1 MVDVAFA
8 PAFNDILDDHAAIT
22 GWESVRNYAD
32 ERLRNP
38 DKVSAE
44 LMDDSMKRGLAVT
57 FERYVAAQ
65 RKAVAFKAHVDSLFD
80 KVDVLL
86 CPSAPG
92 EAPEGLGVHRRP
104 ALQLDLDAGRHALR
118 HPAGRHGRQG
128 LPLGVQ
134 LVGLRHDDDQ
144 LLSTRRLG
152 RGASRLR
159 LTIMP
164 KINGERLLADLRRI
178 ADFGRY
184 ETGVHRP
191 HLSPQDVESRHWL
204 AGRMKE
210 AGLEPVIDG
219 IGTVIGRSPK
229 TGPRLLIGSHSDT
242 QPRGGWLDGVM
253 GVIYGLEVARAL
265 AEDPETAHLA
275 VDVAS
280 WADEEGHWGQMTGS
294 RSFIGMLSEADID
307 KARHRDEGT
316 PMRDALKAAGL
327 DKTPREH
334 LEEGRYRGYLEAH
347 IEQGGLLEASDKRIG
362 IVTAIVGIYVY
373 RLTFSGIQNHA
384 GTTPM
389 PIRKDAGVAM
399 MRLYNEVMDTFPTLS
414 GPRSVWTVGKMSVE
428 PGAPAII
435 PGKAEMIL
443 QFRDAD
449 TAVLDALRGGA
460 DWRSSPAANAKGPC
474 TVECVNLSTHH
485 ADGDGRPLP
494 RRDRGGGG
502 HRMRPDKHV
511 RMPSGAGHDAQ
522 ILGLKL
528 PAAMMFVPSIGGIS
542 HHFTENTEDADIV
555 LGCQV
560 FADATAKILKGN

>member
-1 MVDVAFA
+1 
-8 PAFNDILDDHAAIT
+8 
-22 GWESVRNYAD
+22 
-32 ERLRNP
+32 
-38 DKVSAE
+38 
-44 LMDDSMKRGLAVT
+44 
-57 FERYVAAQ
+57 
-65 RKAVAFKAHVDSLFD
+65 
-80 KVDVLL
+80 
-86 CPSAPG
+86 
-92 EAPEGLGVHRRP
+92 
-104 ALQLDLDAGRHALR
+104 
-118 HPAGRHGRQG
+118 
-128 LPLGVQ
+128 
-134 LVGLRHDDDQ
+134 
-144 LLSTRRLG
+144 
-152 RGASRLR
+152 
-159 LTIMP
+159 MP
-164 KINGERLLADLRRI
+164 KINGERLLGDLRRI

-184 ETGVHRP
+184 QTGVHRP

-219 IGTVIGRSPK
+219 IGTVIGKSPK
-229 TGPRLLIGSHSDT
+229 TGPRILIGSHSDT

-294 RSFIGMLSEADID
+294 RSFIGIFSEADID
-307 KARHRDEGT
+307 KAKHRDEGT
-316 PMRDALKAAGL
+316 PMREALKAAGL
-327 DKTPREH
+327 EGVPREH

-347 IEQGGLLEASDKRIG
+347 IEQGGLLEAGGNRIG
-362 IVTAIVGIYVY
+362 VVTAIVGIMQF

-399 MRLYNEVMDTFPTLS
+399 MRLYNDVMDKFPAVA
-414 GPRSVWTVGKMSVE
+414 GPRSVWTVGKMSIE
-428 PGAPAII
+428 PNAPAIV
-435 PGKAEMIL
+435 PGKAEMVL

-449 TAVLDALRGGA
+449 IKILQAFEAKLMEIVA
-460 DWRSSPAANAKGPC
+460 DHQKKSPC
-474 TVECVNLSTHH
+474 TVECLNLSRTQPLVMDERFLEAIEESAVAH
-485 ADGDGRPLP
+485 A
-494 RRDRGGGG
+494 
-502 HRMRPDKHV
+502 PDKHV

-522 ILGLKL
+522 VIGLKI

-542 HHFTENTEDADIV
+542 HHFTENTADDDIV

>member
-1 MVDVAFA
+1 
-8 PAFNDILDDHAAIT
+8 
-22 GWESVRNYAD
+22 
-32 ERLRNP
+32 
-38 DKVSAE
+38 
-44 LMDDSMKRGLAVT
+44 
-57 FERYVAAQ
+57 
-65 RKAVAFKAHVDSLFD
+65 
-80 KVDVLL
+80 
-86 CPSAPG
+86 
-92 EAPEGLGVHRRP
+92 
-104 ALQLDLDAGRHALR
+104 
-118 HPAGRHGRQG
+118 
-128 LPLGVQ
+128 
-134 LVGLRHDDDQ
+134 
-144 LLSTRRLG
+144 
-152 RGASRLR
+152 
-159 LTIMP
+159 MP
-164 KINGERLLADLRRI
+164 KINGERLLGDLRRI

-184 ETGVHRP
+184 QTGVHRP

-219 IGTVIGRSPK
+219 IGTVIGKSPK
-229 TGPRLLIGSHSDT
+229 TGPRILIGSHSDT

-294 RSFIGMLSEADID
+294 RSFIGIFSEADID
-307 KARHRDEGT
+307 MAKHRDEGT
-316 PMRDALKAAGL
+316 PMREALKAAGL
-327 DKTPREH
+327 EGVPREH

-347 IEQGGLLEASDKRIG
+347 IEQGGLLEAGGNRIG
-362 IVTAIVGIYVY
+362 IVTAIVGIMQF

-399 MRLYNEVMDTFPTLS
+399 MRLYNDVMDKFPAVA
-414 GPRSVWTVGKMSVE
+414 GPRSVWTVGKMSIE
-428 PGAPAII
+428 PNAPAIV
-435 PGKAEMIL
+435 PGRAEMVL

-449 TAVLDALRGGA
+449 IKILQAFEAKLMEIVA
-460 DWRSSPAANAKGPC
+460 DHQKKSPC
-474 TVECVNLSTHH
+474 TVECLNLSRTQPLLMDERFLEAIEESAVAH
-485 ADGDGRPLP
+485 A
-494 RRDRGGGG
+494 
-502 HRMRPDKHV
+502 PDKHV

-522 ILGLKL
+522 VIGLKI

-542 HHFTENTEDADIV
+542 HHFTENTADDDIV

>member
-1 MVDVAFA
+1 
-8 PAFNDILDDHAAIT
+8 
-22 GWESVRNYAD
+22 
-32 ERLRNP
+32 
-38 DKVSAE
+38 
-44 LMDDSMKRGLAVT
+44 
-57 FERYVAAQ
+57 
-65 RKAVAFKAHVDSLFD
+65 
-80 KVDVLL
+80 
-86 CPSAPG
+86 
-92 EAPEGLGVHRRP
+92 
-104 ALQLDLDAGRHALR
+104 
-118 HPAGRHGRQG
+118 
-128 LPLGVQ
+128 
-134 LVGLRHDDDQ
+134 
-144 LLSTRRLG
+144 
-152 RGASRLR
+152 
-159 LTIMP
+159 MP
-164 KINGERLLADLRRI
+164 TINGERLLGDLRRI

-184 ETGVHRP
+184 QTGVHRP

-204 AGRMKE
+204 AARMKE

-219 IGTVIGRSPK
+219 IGTVIGKSPK
-229 TGPRLLIGSHSDT
+229 TGPRILIGSHSDT

-294 RSFIGMLSEADID
+294 RSFIGIFSEADID

-316 PMRDALKAAGL
+316 PMREALKAAGL
-327 DKTPREH
+327 EGVPREH

-347 IEQGGLLEASDKRIG
+347 IEQGGLLEAGDKRIG
-362 IVTAIVGIYVY
+362 IVTAIVGIMQF

-399 MRLYNEVMDTFPTLS
+399 MRLYNDVMDKFPVVS
-414 GPRSVWTVGKMSVE
+414 GPRSVWTVGKMVLE
-428 PGAPAII
+428 PGAPAIV
-435 PGKAEMIL
+435 PGRAEMIL

-449 TAVLDALRGGA
+449 QKVLQAFEAKLMEIVA
-460 DWRSSPAANAKGPC
+460 DHQKNSPC
-474 TVECVNLSTHH
+474 TVECVNLSRTQPLLMDERFLEAIEESAALH
-485 ADGDGRPLP
+485 A
-494 RRDRGGGG
+494 
-502 HRMRPDKHV
+502 PDKHV

-522 ILGLKL
+522 VIGLKM

-542 HHFTENTEDADIV
+542 HHFTENTHDADIV

>member
-1 MVDVAFA
+1 V
-8 PAFNDILDDHAAIT
+8 
-22 GWESVRNYAD
+22 
-32 ERLRNP
+32 
-38 DKVSAE
+38 
-44 LMDDSMKRGLAVT
+44 
-57 FERYVAAQ
+57 
-65 RKAVAFKAHVDSLFD
+65 
-80 KVDVLL
+80 
-86 CPSAPG
+86 
-92 EAPEGLGVHRRP
+92 
-104 ALQLDLDAGRHALR
+104 
-118 HPAGRHGRQG
+118 
-128 LPLGVQ
+128 
-134 LVGLRHDDDQ
+134 
-144 LLSTRRLG
+144 
-152 RGASRLR
+152 
-159 LTIMP
+159 P

-184 ETGVHRP
+184 QTGVHRP

-219 IGTVIGRSPK
+219 IGTVLGKSNK
-229 TGPRLLIGSHSDT
+229 SGPRVLIGSHSDT

-253 GVIYGLEVARAL
+253 GVIYGLEVARAM

-294 RSFIGMLSEADID
+294 RSFVGMLSEADID

-316 PMRDALKAAGL
+316 EMRDALKAAGL
-327 DKTPREH
+327 EGVPREH
-334 LEEGRYRGYLEAH
+334 LAEGKYRGYLEAH
-347 IEQGGLLEASDKRIG
+347 IEQGGVLEATDKRIG

-399 MRLYNEVMDTFPTLS
+399 MRLYNEVMEAFPKLA

-449 TAVLDALRGGA
+449 VKILDGFETALLEIV
-460 DWRSSPAANAKGPC
+460 AAHNSKGPC
-474 TVECVNLSTHH
+474 AVECQNLSKTMPTVMDERFLDAIEDAATAH
-485 ADGDGRPLP
+485 APG
-494 RRDRGGGG
+494 
-502 HRMRPDKHV
+502 KHM

-528 PAAMMFVPSIGGIS
+528 PAAMMFVPSIGGVS
-542 HHFTENTEDADIV
+542 HHFTENTADADIV

-560 FADATAKILKGN
+560 FADAAAKILKGN

>member
-1 MVDVAFA
+1 
-8 PAFNDILDDHAAIT
+8 
-22 GWESVRNYAD
+22 
-32 ERLRNP
+32 
-38 DKVSAE
+38 
-44 LMDDSMKRGLAVT
+44 
-57 FERYVAAQ
+57 
-65 RKAVAFKAHVDSLFD
+65 
-80 KVDVLL
+80 
-86 CPSAPG
+86 
-92 EAPEGLGVHRRP
+92 
-104 ALQLDLDAGRHALR
+104 
-118 HPAGRHGRQG
+118 
-128 LPLGVQ
+128 
-134 LVGLRHDDDQ
+134 
-144 LLSTRRLG
+144 
-152 RGASRLR
+152 
-159 LTIMP
+159 MP

-219 IGTVIGRSPK
+219 IGTVLGRSPK
-229 TGPRLLIGSHSDT
+229 TGPRILIGSHSDT

-294 RSFIGMLSEADID
+294 RSFVGMLSRG
-307 KARHRDEGT
+307 RHRQVAPSRRGHADARRAEGGR
-316 PMRDALKAAGL
+316 PRQARRASISRRAAIAAISRRISSRAACWRRA
-327 DKTPREH
+327 TS
-334 LEEGRYRGYLEAH
+334 
-347 IEQGGLLEASDKRIG
+347 ASASSPPSSAS
-362 IVTAIVGIYVY
+362 TVY

-399 MRLYNEVMDTFPTLS
+399 MRLYNEVMEKFPTLS

-449 TAVLDALRGGA
+449 KAVLDRFEAAVLEIVA
-460 DWRSSPAANAKGPC
+460 AANAEGP
-474 TVECVNLSTHH
+474 VH
-485 ADGDGRPLP
+485 GRVREPVQAP
-494 RRDRGGGG
+494 CRR
-502 HRMRPDKHV
+502 
-511 RMPSGAGHDAQ
+511 
-522 ILGLKL
+522 
-528 PAAMMFVPSIGGIS
+528 
-542 HHFTENTEDADIV
+542 
-555 LGCQV
+555 
-560 FADATAKILKGN
+560 

>member
-1 MVDVAFA
+1 
-8 PAFNDILDDHAAIT
+8 
-22 GWESVRNYAD
+22 
-32 ERLRNP
+32 
-38 DKVSAE
+38 
-44 LMDDSMKRGLAVT
+44 
-57 FERYVAAQ
+57 
-65 RKAVAFKAHVDSLFD
+65 
-80 KVDVLL
+80 
-86 CPSAPG
+86 
-92 EAPEGLGVHRRP
+92 
-104 ALQLDLDAGRHALR
+104 
-118 HPAGRHGRQG
+118 
-128 LPLGVQ
+128 
-134 LVGLRHDDDQ
+134 
-144 LLSTRRLG
+144 
-152 RGASRLR
+152 
-159 LTIMP
+159 MP
-164 KINGERLLADLRRI
+164 KINGERLLGDLRRI

-184 ETGVHRP
+184 QTGVHRP

-219 IGTVIGRSPK
+219 IGTVIGKSPK
-229 TGPRLLIGSHSDT
+229 TGPRILIGSHSDT

-294 RSFIGMLSEADID
+294 RSFIGIFSEADID
-307 KARHRDEGT
+307 KAKHRDEGT
-316 PMRDALKAAGL
+316 PMREALKAAGL
-327 DKTPREH
+327 EGVPREH

-347 IEQGGLLEASDKRIG
+347 IEQGGLLEAGGKRIG
-362 IVTAIVGIYVY
+362 VVTAIVGIMQF

-399 MRLYNEVMDTFPTLS
+399 MRLYNDVMDKFPAVA
-414 GPRSVWTVGKMSVE
+414 GPRSVWTVGKMSIE
-428 PGAPAII
+428 PNAPAIV
-435 PGKAEMIL
+435 PGKAEMVL

-449 TAVLDALRGGA
+449 IKILQAFEAKLMEIVA
-460 DWRSSPAANAKGPC
+460 DHQKKSPC
-474 TVECVNLSTHH
+474 TVECLNLSRTQPLVMDERFLEAIEESAVAH
-485 ADGDGRPLP
+485 A
-494 RRDRGGGG
+494 
-502 HRMRPDKHV
+502 PDKHV

-522 ILGLKL
+522 VIGLKI

-542 HHFTENTEDADIV
+542 HHFTENTADDDIV

>member
-1 MVDVAFA
+1 
-8 PAFNDILDDHAAIT
+8 
-22 GWESVRNYAD
+22 
-32 ERLRNP
+32 
-38 DKVSAE
+38 
-44 LMDDSMKRGLAVT
+44 
-57 FERYVAAQ
+57 
-65 RKAVAFKAHVDSLFD
+65 
-80 KVDVLL
+80 
-86 CPSAPG
+86 
-92 EAPEGLGVHRRP
+92 
-104 ALQLDLDAGRHALR
+104 
-118 HPAGRHGRQG
+118 
-128 LPLGVQ
+128 
-134 LVGLRHDDDQ
+134 
-144 LLSTRRLG
+144 
-152 RGASRLR
+152 
-159 LTIMP
+159 MP
-164 KINGERLLADLRRI
+164 KINGERLIADLRRI

-204 AGRMKE
+204 VGRMRE

-219 IGTVIGRSPK
+219 VGTVLGRSPK
-229 TGPRLLIGSHSDT
+229 TGPRILIGSHSDT

-265 AEDPETAHLA
+265 GEDPETAHLA

-294 RSFIGMLSEADID
+294 RSFVGMLSEADID
-307 KARHRDEGT
+307 KSRHRDEGT

-327 DKTPREH
+327 DNVPREQ

-362 IVTAIVGIYVY
+362 IVTAIVGIYQY
-373 RLTFSGIQNHA
+373 RLPFSGIQNHA

-389 PIRKDAGVAM
+389 PIRKDAGVAL
-399 MRLYNEVMDTFPTLS
+399 MRVYNEIMDKFPALS
-414 GPRSVWTVGKMSVE
+414 GPRSVWTVGRVSVE

-449 TAVLDALRGGA
+449 AVVLDRFEKALLEIVA
-460 DWRSSPAANAKGPC
+460 AANEKGPC
-474 TVECVNLSTHH
+474 KVECVNLSRTMPTVMNDRFLDAIEEAAIAH
-485 ADGDGRPLP
+485 APEKN
-494 RRDRGGGG
+494 
-502 HRMRPDKHV
+502 M

-560 FADATAKILKGN
+560 FADATAKILRGN

>member
-1 MVDVAFA
+1 
-8 PAFNDILDDHAAIT
+8 
-22 GWESVRNYAD
+22 
-32 ERLRNP
+32 
-38 DKVSAE
+38 
-44 LMDDSMKRGLAVT
+44 
-57 FERYVAAQ
+57 
-65 RKAVAFKAHVDSLFD
+65 
-80 KVDVLL
+80 
-86 CPSAPG
+86 
-92 EAPEGLGVHRRP
+92 
-104 ALQLDLDAGRHALR
+104 
-118 HPAGRHGRQG
+118 
-128 LPLGVQ
+128 
-134 LVGLRHDDDQ
+134 
-144 LLSTRRLG
+144 
-152 RGASRLR
+152 
-159 LTIMP
+159 MP
-164 KINGERLLADLRRI
+164 TINGERLLADLRRI

-184 ETGVHRP
+184 QTGVHRP

-204 AGRMKE
+204 AARMKE

-219 IGTVIGRSPK
+219 IGTVIGKSPK
-229 TGPRLLIGSHSDT
+229 TGPRILIGSHSDT

-294 RSFIGMLSEADID
+294 RSFIGIFSEADID

-316 PMRDALKAAGL
+316 PMREALKAAGL
-327 DKTPREH
+327 EGVPREH

-347 IEQGGLLEASDKRIG
+347 IEQGGLLEAGDKRIG
-362 IVTAIVGIYVY
+362 IVTAIVGIMQF

-399 MRLYNEVMDTFPTLS
+399 MRLYNDVMDRFPAVA
-414 GPRSVWTVGKMSVE
+414 GPRSVWTVGKMVLE
-428 PGAPAII
+428 PGAPAIV
-435 PGKAEMIL
+435 PGRAEMIL

-449 TAVLDALRGGA
+449 QKTLEAFEAKLMEIVA
-460 DWRSSPAANAKGPC
+460 DHQENSRC
-474 TVECVNLSTHH
+474 TVACVNLSRTQPLLMDERFLEAIEESAAVH
-485 ADGDGRPLP
+485 A
-494 RRDRGGGG
+494 
-502 HRMRPDKHV
+502 PDKHV

-522 ILGLKL
+522 VIGLKM

-542 HHFTENTEDADIV
+542 HHFTENTHDADIV

>member
-1 MVDVAFA
+1 
-8 PAFNDILDDHAAIT
+8 
-22 GWESVRNYAD
+22 
-32 ERLRNP
+32 
-38 DKVSAE
+38 
-44 LMDDSMKRGLAVT
+44 
-57 FERYVAAQ
+57 
-65 RKAVAFKAHVDSLFD
+65 
-80 KVDVLL
+80 
-86 CPSAPG
+86 
-92 EAPEGLGVHRRP
+92 
-104 ALQLDLDAGRHALR
+104 
-118 HPAGRHGRQG
+118 
-128 LPLGVQ
+128 
-134 LVGLRHDDDQ
+134 
-144 LLSTRRLG
+144 
-152 RGASRLR
+152 
-159 LTIMP
+159 MP

-219 IGTVIGRSPK
+219 IGTVLGKSPRS
-229 TGPRLLIGSHSDT
+229 GPRILIGSHSDT

-265 AEDPETAHLA
+265 SEDPETAHLA

-294 RSFIGMLSEADID
+294 RSFVGLFGEADID

-316 PMRDALKAAGL
+316 SMRDALAAAGL
-327 DKTPREH
+327 AGKPREH

-347 IEQGGLLEASDKRIG
+347 IEQGGLLEAGDKRIG
-362 IVTAIVGIYVY
+362 IVTAIVGIYVF
-373 RLTFSGIQNHA
+373 RLTFSGVQNHA

-399 MRLYNEVMDTFPTLS
+399 MRLYNDVMDSFPDLA
-414 GPRSVWTVGKMSVE
+414 GPRSVWTVGKMSLE

-449 TAVLDALRGGA
+449 KAVLDRFEAALLEIVDAHAQR
-460 DWRSSPAANAKGPC
+460 GPC
-474 TVECVNLSTHH
+474 KVECINLSRTMPTVMDDRFLDAIEAAAAVH
-485 ADGDGRPLP
+485 A
-494 RRDRGGGG
+494 
-502 HRMRPDKHV
+502 PDKHV

-542 HHFTENTEDADIV
+542 HHFTENTADADIV

-560 FADATAKILKGN
+560 FADATARILKGN

>member
-1 MVDVAFA
+1 
-8 PAFNDILDDHAAIT
+8 
-22 GWESVRNYAD
+22 
-32 ERLRNP
+32 
-38 DKVSAE
+38 
-44 LMDDSMKRGLAVT
+44 
-57 FERYVAAQ
+57 
-65 RKAVAFKAHVDSLFD
+65 
-80 KVDVLL
+80 
-86 CPSAPG
+86 
-92 EAPEGLGVHRRP
+92 
-104 ALQLDLDAGRHALR
+104 
-118 HPAGRHGRQG
+118 
-128 LPLGVQ
+128 
-134 LVGLRHDDDQ
+134 
-144 LLSTRRLG
+144 
-152 RGASRLR
+152 
-159 LTIMP
+159 MP
-164 KINGERLLADLRRI
+164 RINGERLLADLRRI

-219 IGTVIGRSPK
+219 IGTVIGKSPR
-229 TGPRLLIGSHSDT
+229 TGPRLLLGSHSDT

-265 AEDPETAHLA
+265 SEDPETAHLA

-294 RSFIGMLSEADID
+294 RSFVGMFSEADID

-316 PMRDALKAAGL
+316 PMREALKAAGL
-327 DKTPREH
+327 DKVPREH

-362 IVTAIVGIYVY
+362 IVTAIVGIMSF
-373 RLTFSGIQNHA
+373 RLTFGGIQNHA

-399 MRLYNEVMDTFPTLS
+399 MRLYNDVMDRFPAVA
-414 GPRSVWTVGKMSVE
+414 GPRSVWTVGKMSIE
-428 PGAPAII
+428 PGAPAIV

-449 TAVLDALRGGA
+449 TKVLQAFETRLMEIVA
-460 DWRSSPAANAKGPC
+460 DHQKKGPC
-474 TVECVNLSTHH
+474 TVECVNLSRTQPLLMDARFLDAIEESAAAH
-485 ADGDGRPLP
+485 A
-494 RRDRGGGG
+494 
-502 HRMRPDKHV
+502 PDKHV

-522 ILGLKL
+522 VIGLKI

-542 HHFTENTEDADIV
+542 HHFTENTADEDIV

-560 FADATAKILKGN
+560 FADAAAKILKGN